1 MATREF
7 TRPGGYAPGL
17 SCSYGE
23 AMRLTK
29 YAHSCVLVEDEDA
42 RVLIDPGNLTRG
54 FDDLTG
60 LTGIL
65 ITHQHADHVDVD
77 RLGPLL
83 ERNPN
88 AGLYADEAT
97 ADILG
102 EQGISASTALHGD
115 RFDVGLAVA
124 VYGVDHAV
132 IHPEIPRVPNVGY
145 LVGGQF
151 FHPGDSFTVP
161 DVDVEVL
168 GLPTAAPWLK
178 LSEAVEFLRA
188 VAPRVAIPIHEALLA
203 KPAVYYGHYQ
213 RLAAEK
219 TAVTLL
225 EPGGHTKV

>member
-1 MATREF
+1 
-7 TRPGGYAPGL
+7 
-17 SCSYGE
+17 
-23 AMRLTK
+23 MRLTK
-29 YAHSCVLVEDEDA
+29 YAHSCVLVEDDGA

-54 FDDLTG
+54 FDDLSG

-83 ERNPN
+83 ERN
-88 AGLYADEAT
+88 AD
-97 ADILG
+97 
-102 EQGISASTALHGD
+102 TALYTDEGTAEILRERGLSVNVARQGD
-115 RFDVGLAVA
+115 RFDLGVEVA
-124 VYGVDHAV
+124 VYGTEHAL

-161 DVDVEVL
+161 DVAVDVL

-178 LSEAVEFLRA
+178 VSEAIDFLRA

-203 KPAVYYGHYQ
+203 RPAVYYGHYQ
-213 RLAAEK
+213 RLAPEN
-219 TAVTLL
+219 TEVTLL
-225 EPGGHTKV
+225 EPGGHTKI

>member
-1 MATREF
+1 
-7 TRPGGYAPGL
+7 
-17 SCSYGE
+17 
-23 AMRLTK
+23 MRLTK
-29 YAHSCVLVEDEDA
+29 YAHSCVLVEDDGA

-54 FDDLTG
+54 FDDLSG

-83 ERNPN
+83 ERNPD
-88 AGLYADEAT
+88 AALYTDEGTAEILRERGLSVNVAR
-97 ADILG
+97 
-102 EQGISASTALHGD
+102 QRD
-115 RFDVGLAVA
+115 RFDLGVEVA
-124 VYGVDHAV
+124 VYGTEHAV

-161 DVDVEVL
+161 DVAVDVL

-178 LSEAVEFLRA
+178 VSEAIDFLRA

-203 KPAVYYGHYQ
+203 RPAVYYGHYQ
-213 RLAAEK
+213 RLAPEN
-219 TAVTLL
+219 TEVTLL
-225 EPGGHTKV
+225 EPGGHTKI

>member
-1 MATREF
+1 
-7 TRPGGYAPGL
+7 
-17 SCSYGE
+17 
-23 AMRLTK
+23 
-29 YAHSCVLVEDEDA
+29 VEDDGA

-54 FDDLTG
+54 FDELTG

-88 AGLYADEAT
+88 AALYADEGTVGILEARGVSAAT
-97 ADILG
+97 AR
-102 EQGISASTALHGD
+102 QGD
-115 RFDVGLAVA
+115 RLDVGLDVA

-132 IHPEIPRVPNVGY
+132 IHPEIPRVTNVGY
-145 LVGGQF
+145 LVGGRF

-161 DVDVEVL
+161 DIAVEVL

-178 LSEAVEFLRA
+178 ASEAIDYLRA

-203 KPAVYYGHYQ
+203 RPAVYYGHYQ
-213 RLAAEK
+213 RLAPEK
-219 TAVTLL
+219 TDVTLL
-225 EPGGHTKV
+225 EPGGHTKL

>member
-1 MATREF
+1 
-7 TRPGGYAPGL
+7 
-17 SCSYGE
+17 
-23 AMRLTK
+23 MRLTK
-29 YAHSCVLVEDEDA
+29 YAHSCVLVEDDGA

-54 FDDLTG
+54 FDDLSG

-83 ERNPN
+83 EGNPD
-88 AGLYADEAT
+88 AALYTDEGTAEILRERGLSVNVAR
-97 ADILG
+97 
-102 EQGISASTALHGD
+102 QRD
-115 RFDVGLAVA
+115 RFDLGVEVA
-124 VYGVDHAV
+124 VYGTDHAV

-161 DVDVEVL
+161 DVAVDVL

-178 LSEAVEFLRA
+178 VSEAIDFLRA

-203 KPAVYYGHYQ
+203 RPAVYYGHYQ
-213 RLAAEK
+213 RLAPEN
-219 TAVTLL
+219 TEVTLL
-225 EPGGHTKV
+225 EPGGHTKI

>member
-1 MATREF
+1 
-7 TRPGGYAPGL
+7 
-17 SCSYGE
+17 
-23 AMRLTK
+23 MRLTK
-29 YAHSCVLVEDEDA
+29 YAHSCVLVEDDGA

-54 FDDLTG
+54 FDELTS

-88 AGLYADEAT
+88 ATLYADEGT
-97 ADILG
+97 VGTL
-102 EQGISASTALHGD
+102 EERGISAATARQGD
-115 RFDVGLAVA
+115 QLDVGLDVA

-132 IHPEIPRVPNVGY
+132 IHPEIPRVTNVGY
-145 LVGGQF
+145 FVGGRF

-161 DVDVEVL
+161 DVAVEVL

-178 LSEAVEFLRA
+178 ASEAIDYLRA

-203 KPAVYYGHYQ
+203 RPAVYYVHYQ
-213 RLAAEK
+213 RLAPEK
-219 TAVTLL
+219 TDVTLL
-225 EPGGHTKV
+225 EPGGHTKL